1 MQGTV
6 HKIQCDKG
14 ESLMKEELGMNFE
27 EKNRRSNQNEEGES
41 GKKREPYF
49 DPSIPDEPL
58 MSDEDTSI
66 NASNAKKK

>member
-1 MQGTV
+1 
-6 HKIQCDKG
+6 
-14 ESLMKEELGMNFE
+14 MNFE

>member
-1 MQGTV
+1 
-6 HKIQCDKG
+6 
-14 ESLMKEELGMNFE
+14 MNSE
-27 EKNRRSNQNEEGES
+27 EKNRSNQREEEES

-66 NASNAKKK
+66 NAPNSKEK